1 MNEEI
6 KYQGRIVE
14 VVELP
19 QTDGRTFEFAR
30 RSPGVR
36 LIIPSQDGTK
46 LLLTKEFR
54 RENSGYDYRLPG
66 GKVFDKL
73 TEYNDFLASGM
84 DIIEPAVARAKI
96 EGAEET
102 GLVIRA
108 LKHFVTAVNGTTMVW
123 DLIYFVATD
132 WEELPTGQSL
142 EAGEDIEVG
151 WYALDEVKAMLA
163 RGEMQEYRS
172 AGVLTQWLGSLQ
184 DIN

>member
-1 MNEEI
+1 MSEDI
-6 KYQGRIVE
+6 VFQGKIVE
-14 VVELP
+14 VVQLP
-19 QTDGRTFEFAR
+19 QADGRTFEFAR

-36 LIIPSQDGTK
+36 LIVTSQDGAK

-54 RENSGYDYRLPG
+54 RENNGYDYRLPG

-73 TEYNDFLASGM
+73 NDYNEFLTTGM
-84 DIIEPAVARAKI
+84 DIIEPAIARAKI

-102 GLVIRA
+102 GLDIKA

-123 DLIYFVATD
+123 DLIYFVVKD
-132 WEELPTGQSL
+132 WEELPAGQAL
-142 EAGEDIEVG
+142 EAGEEIEVG
-151 WYALDEVKAMLA
+151 WYGLDDVKAMLA
-163 RGEMQEYRS
+163 RGEMKEYRS